1 MVTLKSREEIK
12 ILQEGGKILSSI
24 MAVLQRSVKP
34 GVTALDLDRLAYNLI
49 LKKGGFPSFLN
60 YQPDFAQKPFPNSL
74 CVSVNEVIVHGVP
87 TNKIV
92 FKIGDVVSLDLG
104 MRYKNLF
111 TDMAQTVGVV
121 RVSPQYQKMMAVCE
135 EALRRAIKVAKAGNT
150 LGDLGY
156 TIESYVKKNGFAV
169 IQDLV
174 GHGVGYQAHEDP
186 LVFNCGYPHKG
197 LRLEAGMVLALEP
210 MITLKSGAIK
220 ENPDGSFSTRNGEV
234 AVHFEKT
241 IAILK
246 NKTLIIT
253 P

>member
-104 MRYKNLF
+104 MRYKNYLPIWLK
-111 TDMAQTVGVV
+111 Q
-121 RVSPQYQKMMAVCE
+121 
-135 EALRRAIKVAKAGNT
+135 L
-150 LGDLGY
+150 
-156 TIESYVKKNGFAV
+156 ES
-169 IQDLV
+169 
-174 GHGVGYQAHEDP
+174 
-186 LVFNCGYPHKG
+186 
-197 LRLEAGMVLALEP
+197 
-210 MITLKSGAIK
+210 
-220 ENPDGSFSTRNGEV
+220 
-234 AVHFEKT
+234 
-241 IAILK
+241 
-246 NKTLIIT
+246 
-253 P
+253 